1 MIKMTQALVT
11 RQQVFDA
18 ADKLK
23 HAGKPVTGYGTYD
36 LLKVGSLTTHYK
48 YVTEWLK
55 VQGVTPSNTP
65 HRTSIS
71 EVITGITADL
81 NARLA
86 QIIEA
91 EVQVRVDGQATVYR
105 TDAADANQKF
115 DSVLAD
121 SERIL
126 ADLLEERRCRSE
138 IQSAYDAAIQRVAD
152 MTLNVADA
160 QARTQAAELREGEL
174 RKHIDDL
181 KTELATHGDLHK
193 AEQEQSA
200 QLRQEIT
207 RMQAKL
213 ERAGED
219 AASLRAEVAA
229 SRTAA
234 TAAIER
240 AAAGAT
246 TASVEIKALT
256 VACDEARRH
265 ATEQTALAARL
276 GGELEAVRRQADAYH
291 ALVSKRKAARE
302 TPTARGSKNHA
313 N

>member
-1 MIKMTQALVT
+1 MPKRGLRLPSFA
-11 RQQVFDA
+11 
-18 ADKLK
+18 
-23 HAGKPVTGYGTYD
+23 
-36 LLKVGSLTTHYK
+36 KVS
-48 YVTEWLK
+48 
-55 VQGVTPSNTP
+55 
-65 HRTSIS
+65 
-71 EVITGITADL
+71 
-81 NARLA
+81 
-86 QIIEA
+86 
-91 EVQVRVDGQATVYR
+91 
-105 TDAADANQKF
+105 
-115 DSVLAD
+115 
-121 SERIL
+121 
-126 ADLLEERRCRSE
+126 C
-138 IQSAYDAAIQRVAD
+138 
-152 MTLNVADA
+152 
-160 QARTQAAELREGEL
+160 
-174 RKHIDDL
+174 
-181 KTELATHGDLHK
+181 
-193 AEQEQSA
+193 
-200 QLRQEIT
+200 
-207 RMQAKL
+207 
-213 ERAGED
+213 ED